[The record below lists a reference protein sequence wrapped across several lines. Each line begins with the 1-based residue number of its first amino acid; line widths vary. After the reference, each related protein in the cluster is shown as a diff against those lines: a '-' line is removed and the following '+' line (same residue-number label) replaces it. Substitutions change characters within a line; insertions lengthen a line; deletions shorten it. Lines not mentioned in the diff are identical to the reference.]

1 VESLNGK
8 NGNGTSTSSFG
19 VGKRES
25 HDSSKFY
32 EKRMY
37 DGIFSQPLDSKELK
51 SIETPELG
59 DWSNKIFCK
68 SSESMDD
75 IPDNSIAL
83 AVTSPP
89 YNASKDDEDL
99 SLDEY
104 LGLISRVGRE
114 VYRVLRPGGRY
125 AINIANL
132 GRKPYIP
139 LTAFFYQ
146 IHIALNYLP
155 MGEIIWQK
163 AKGASGSTAWG
174 SWKSAKSPRLRDLHE
189 YILVFA
195 KHSFSRPDKGESDIE
210 KEDFMSATLS
220 IWEIPPESAKKIGHP
235 APFPVA
241 LIERLIKL
249 YTYTGDVV
257 LDPFLG
263 SGTSAIAAIN
273 ASRNFV
279 GYELNEEYV
288 ELANNRIKNETGILV

>member
-1 VESLNGK
+1 
-8 NGNGTSTSSFG
+8 
-19 VGKRES
+19 
-25 HDSSKFY
+25 
-32 EKRMY
+32 
-37 DGIFSQPLDSKELK
+37 
-51 SIETPELG
+51 
-59 DWSNKIFCK
+59 
-68 SSESMDD
+68 
-75 IPDNSIAL
+75 
-83 AVTSPP
+83 
-89 YNASKDDEDL
+89 
-99 SLDEY
+99 
-104 LGLISRVGRE
+104 
-114 VYRVLRPGGRY
+114 
-125 AINIANL
+125 
-132 GRKPYIP
+132 
-139 LTAFFYQ
+139 
-146 IHIALNYLP
+146 
-155 MGEIIWQK
+155 
-163 AKGASGSTAWG
+163 
-174 SWKSAKSPRLRDLHE
+174 LRDLHE